1 MAKEPNY
8 EKLIVKEL
16 IRIQKE
22 RLISAGSDSV
32 REAHY
37 GVERSLLELGKGAYG
52 YRDQFCLRSSVL
64 RMQRSDT
71 MKE

>member
-16 IRIQKE
+16 ITIQKE
-22 RLISAGSDSV
+22 RLISAESDSV

-37 GVERSLLELGKGAYG
+37 GVKGAY
-52 YRDQFCLRSSVL
+52 
-64 RMQRSDT
+64 
-71 MKE
+71 

>member
-22 RLISAGSDSV
+22 RLISAESDSV

-37 GVERSLLELGKGAYG
+37 GVKGAY
-52 YRDQFCLRSSVL
+52 
-64 RMQRSDT
+64 
-71 MKE
+71 